1 MIEYRSRRIGIVI
14 ALAGLAAGVA
24 MSARAAGAPAQN
36 PPAVAAPA
44 EPVSKSESAARMIA
58 ELERCDWL
66 SPAQRADLSR
76 TIASIITTDPP
87 CRDKIDRISVDFPK
101 VLEQL
106 NVIHREW
113 FVPPEGDGFTP
124 YRNFIAWSVTRWTE
138 MRCVTPEERA
148 AKLAAAEELYALVRP
163 WVDLRCARLPEEARK
178 EVAAYLV
185 RYLRGMIESQNSFEV
200 IVLWSGPKASP
211 EGIEA
216 AIKASIPGSLQAI
229 DDAQTRY
236 LASITAEGARVDP
249 EWEFR
254 VFLGAMDSRFTGP
267 VLQKY
272 CSLVNKAG
280 PAIEDRDRAAVTE
293 WAAEIKRVHDEEQRA
308 RDAELRKEQARA
320 AGEGAA
326 GIVAIIESSPF
337 VPHEAKGELAEVAR
351 AVVAEYPAVTDAQW
365 KRIGADLEF
374 YLQVK
379 GPGSNEYGVAE
390 WDAYLA
396 AWRAYRKPDLRHRLA
411 NAALLIGRE
420 DVRRAAD
427 AAKAAVAAYAAAA
440 PASAASL
447 LPAGWSG
454 DRAAFARDVQKAVA
468 KEAGDVGNYLI
479 LQRLFPSDAAASGV
493 APADLI
499 KSYRLAPSVPAYY
512 EQRMADYM
520 ALSRQSASHK
530 ETADSSIA
538 SDIASLAGGALRA
551 LGTVPDESLKA
562 VLIPQP
568 PEMIALG
575 NDWYDKSRLF
585 LDSDS
590 RAMREHHRKSMSERD
605 TKERLRKEA
614 GRNAAEPDGK
624 DERPESP
631 SKP

>member
-1 MIEYRSRRIGIVI
+1 MRFLNLLGLALCVFGL
-14 ALAGLAAGVA
+14 LAGQ
-24 MSARAAGAPAQN
+24 ARAAGAPAQN

-58 ELERCDWL
+58 EVERCDWL

-236 LASITAEGARVDP
+236 LANITAEGARVDP

-254 VFLGAMDSRFTGP
+254 VFLSTIDSRFTGP

-280 PAIEDRDRAAVTE
+280 PAIEDRDRAAVME

-396 AWRAYRKPDLRHRLA
+396 AWRAYTKPDLRHRLA

-454 DRAAFARDVQKAVA
+454 DRAAFARAVQKAVA

-499 KSYRLAPSVPAYY
+499 KSYRLAPFLPAYY
-512 EQRMADYM
+512 EERMADYV

-538 SDIASLAGGALRA
+538 SGIASLAGGALRA
-551 LGTVPDESLKA
+551 LGTVPDESLRA
-562 VLIPQP
+562 ALIPQP

-585 LDSDS
+585 RDSES
-590 RAMREHHRKSMSERD
+590 RAMREHHRKSMSEPD

-624 DERPESP
+624 DEGPESP

>member
-1 MIEYRSRRIGIVI
+1 MRFLNLLGLALCVVGL
-14 ALAGLAAGVA
+14 LAG
-24 MSARAAGAPAQN
+24 
-36 PPAVAAPA
+36 
-44 EPVSKSESAARMIA
+44 
-58 ELERCDWL
+58 
-66 SPAQRADLSR
+66 
-76 TIASIITTDPP
+76 
-87 CRDKIDRISVDFPK
+87 
-101 VLEQL
+101 
-106 NVIHREW
+106 
-113 FVPPEGDGFTP
+113 
-124 YRNFIAWSVTRWTE
+124 
-138 MRCVTPEERA
+138 
-148 AKLAAAEELYALVRP
+148 
-163 WVDLRCARLPEEARK
+163 
-178 EVAAYLV
+178 
-185 RYLRGMIESQNSFEV
+185 
-200 IVLWSGPKASP
+200 
-211 EGIEA
+211 
-216 AIKASIPGSLQAI
+216 
-229 DDAQTRY
+229 
-236 LASITAEGARVDP
+236 
-249 EWEFR
+249 
-254 VFLGAMDSRFTGP
+254 
-267 VLQKY
+267 
-272 CSLVNKAG
+272 
-280 PAIEDRDRAAVTE
+280 
-293 WAAEIKRVHDEEQRA
+293 
-308 RDAELRKEQARA
+308 QARA

-365 KRIGADLEF
+365 KRIGADMEV

-396 AWRAYRKPDLRHRLA
+396 AWRAYRKLDLRHRLA

-427 AAKAAVAAYAAAA
+427 ATKAAVAAYAAAA

-468 KEAGDVGNYLI
+468 KEAGEVGNYLI

-499 KSYRLAPSVPAYY
+499 KSDRLAPSLPAYY
-512 EQRMADYM
+512 EQRMADYV

-538 SDIASLAGGALRA
+538 SGIASLAGGALRA
-551 LGTVPDESLKA
+551 LGTVPDESLRA
-562 VLIPQP
+562 ALIPQS

-575 NDWYDKSRLF
+575 KDLIDKRRLF
-585 LDSDS
+585 LDSDT
-590 RAMREHHRKSMSERD
+590 RAMREHHRKSMSEPD

-624 DERPESP
+624 DEGPESP